1 MNKTGAKGIWQAGL
15 EEDASGWDEP
25 AFPERRPTPMPERL
39 DMRRIPV
46 KQSYSADALI
56 FSAVV
61 LASAGWFGFLL
72 FQYAVIG
79 SNLDPVFESVW
90 RVAMVCLPLILI
102 VMLGFLTRRMLASRL
117 REREWQRFPR
127 EAKRA
132 AQDAAEAANRLSEA
146 HGQMQRES
154 QSYVALAQDAGAAMQ
169 NAAGSLSAESARV
182 SESMASSTKLLAALT
197 EQFAILGEI
206 APKIEDRLATLA
218 ETLNGA
224 GRTVADHGR
233 TLEEQMSAAAMI
245 AEEAR
250 LQLQS
255 SADMVRQQIADLR
268 AETQGAG
275 EELSSLS
282 ELASARI
289 DFTIERVNSML
300 TAAGQK
306 IEARGGELDTLVSR
320 STQAIE
326 TAASH
331 SLDRFS
337 AHGDEIAARLDSLGS
352 RVDAQGEKSKLWLD
366 SVSSG
371 IAQLAD
377 QFDALEASALSRT
390 DKLSNAMMSLSG
402 ETRRLGEA
410 LEEGDTSSE
419 KFIKRVEALI
429 LALDSS
435 IRELDESLPAA
446 ITRVEHRMTALTG
459 TIASTGPAVE
469 AVEAVAAGVVS
480 RLQESDGLA
489 KAHFETLTAALK
501 RSDGA
506 LGTQKKK
513 IEELAGAIEAASG
526 KIGVL
531 SETVGPQMV
540 EALVRVRETA
550 DAAAARAREA
560 IGNAVPDAAN
570 ALGAASAAAMEQAMA
585 KSVTEQLDRLAV
597 VADNAVKA
605 AQRSTEQLS
614 QQMLTLTDS
623 STELERRI
631 SANAQVIET
640 QDRERLSYRS
650 NELIDALNSRAFDV
664 SKWLDQ
670 DVSQVDWSNYLK
682 GDHGFFARRAV
693 RLVSNAEAKDIHR
706 IYAED
711 DDFREHVNRYIA
723 DFEALLKAVLGAR
736 EGSALAVTMLSSD
749 IGKLYVA
756 LAQAIDRLPPR

>member
-1 MNKTGAKGIWQAGL
+1 MDINMSQIGMGGDVSKTGAKGIWQAGL

-79 SNLDPVFESVW
+79 SDLDPVFESVW

-102 VMLGFLTRRMLASRL
+102 VMLGFLARRMLASRL

-132 AQDAAEAANRLSEA
+132 AQDATEAANRLSDA

-233 TLEEQMSAAAMI
+233 TLEEQMSAAALI

-255 SADMVRQQIADLR
+255 SADTVRQQIADLR
-268 AETQGAG
+268 AEAQGAG

-306 IEARGGELDTLVSR
+306 IEARGSELDTLVSR

-331 SLDRFS
+331 
-337 AHGDEIAARLDSLGS
+337 
-352 RVDAQGEKSKLWLD
+352 
-366 SVSSG
+366 
-371 IAQLAD
+371 
-377 QFDALEASALSRT
+377 
-390 DKLSNAMMSLSG
+390 
-402 ETRRLGEA
+402 
-410 LEEGDTSSE
+410 
-419 KFIKRVEALI
+419 
-429 LALDSS
+429 
-435 IRELDESLPAA
+435 
-446 ITRVEHRMTALTG
+446 
-459 TIASTGPAVE
+459 
-469 AVEAVAAGVVS
+469 
-480 RLQESDGLA
+480 
-489 KAHFETLTAALK
+489 
-501 RSDGA
+501 
-506 LGTQKKK
+506 
-513 IEELAGAIEAASG
+513 
-526 KIGVL
+526 
-531 SETVGPQMV
+531 
-540 EALVRVRETA
+540 
-550 DAAAARAREA
+550 
-560 IGNAVPDAAN
+560 
-570 ALGAASAAAMEQAMA
+570 
-585 KSVTEQLDRLAV
+585 
-597 VADNAVKA
+597 
-605 AQRSTEQLS
+605 
-614 QQMLTLTDS
+614 
-623 STELERRI
+623 
-631 SANAQVIET
+631 
-640 QDRERLSYRS
+640 
-650 NELIDALNSRAFDV
+650 
-664 SKWLDQ
+664 
-670 DVSQVDWSNYLK
+670 
-682 GDHGFFARRAV
+682 
-693 RLVSNAEAKDIHR
+693 
-706 IYAED
+706 
-711 DDFREHVNRYIA
+711 
-723 DFEALLKAVLGAR
+723 
-736 EGSALAVTMLSSD
+736 
-749 IGKLYVA
+749 
-756 LAQAIDRLPPR
+756 